1 MDALTYAGYGVG
13 RGSAYATPCSIV
25 SHDSDADVAVV
36 LRGHIDNR
44 WSLRRLI
51 IRDTYPIL
59 LETGLYIQAW
69 PLEAR
74 ELDDPDTSA
83 NPALLRNVLREGIA
97 G

>member
-1 MDALTYAGYGVG
+1 MPT
-13 RGSAYATPCSIV
+13 S
-25 SHDSDADVAVV
+25 AVV

-69 PLEAR
+69 PLEER